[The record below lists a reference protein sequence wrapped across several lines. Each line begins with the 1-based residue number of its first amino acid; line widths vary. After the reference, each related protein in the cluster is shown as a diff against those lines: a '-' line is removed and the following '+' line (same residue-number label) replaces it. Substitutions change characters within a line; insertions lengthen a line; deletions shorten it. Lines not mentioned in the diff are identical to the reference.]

1 MKKIFRVKL
10 PLVHKKKVC
19 DVSQTDRPVVC
30 DNIKTIKHFVPV
42 TKTMSNPSTDYEMV
56 DNHQKDQASV
66 GKNVDVEVGSRAD
79 SQKRGYDR
87 IIEKMSSMKT
97 VSTAAA
103 DIAWENIS
111 FNVGEKPIL
120 TGCWGS
126 VPAGQTCAIMGPSG
140 AGKSSLLNVLAAR
153 SVSGGKITISGAV
166 SSNMSYFT

>member
-1 MKKIFRVKL
+1 MTCTTL
-10 PLVHKKKVC
+10 PL
-19 DVSQTDRPVVC
+19 
-30 DNIKTIKHFVPV
+30 KTLLHNLPV
-42 TKTMSNPSTDYEMV
+42 TETMSNPSTDYELV
-56 DNHQKDQASV
+56 DNHHKDLASEV
-66 GKNVDVEVGSRAD
+66 KVVDVEIGSRID
-79 SQKRGYDR
+79 NQKRGYDR
-87 IIEKMSSMKT
+87 IIEKMSSMKI

-153 SVSGGKITISGAV
+153 SVSGGKITINGAV
-166 SSNMSYFT
+166 SSNMAYLTYI